1 MHKRVIDRSHWAS
14 PSSRAL
20 SLLDGFLIGTCYS
33 LAAILGVVSAQRS
46 AAPHFSIPEKIIL
59 GLFVGIAA
67 WAAFSGFSI
76 GSSYS
81 AKPKKFRNKAGVIWM
96 AVSFLTST
104 VIPMLYYFF
113 QNGRVL
119 ILPWINYPKLFIL
132 SSLSFGLGGSII
144 GISALVMHHFYWRFL
159 KGLRWGISLA
169 SALSFLIGLS
179 AGWAAY
185 GWTVFSSEFLLGLN
199 ILL

>member
-1 MHKRVIDRSHWAS
+1 MQKRVTDRSNWAS
-14 PSSRAL
+14 PSSRAR
-20 SLLDGFLIGTCYS
+20 SLLDGFLIGTFYS
-33 LAAILGVVSAQRS
+33 LAAILGVVSAQRT
-46 AAPHFSIPEKIIL
+46 AAPHFSIPEKVIL
-59 GLFVGIAA
+59 GLFIGIAL
-67 WAAFSGFSI
+67 WAGFSGFSI
-76 GSSYS
+76 GSTYS
-81 AKPKKFRNKAGVIWM
+81 AKPKKFRGKAGLIWM

-104 VIPMLYYFF
+104 VIPLLYYFF